1 MLRLN
6 SGADLLKSGQG
17 MKGLTG
23 FLLISM
29 LLAACQGSEISLTAE
44 TSDYFPLEKGV
55 YQVYEVHE
63 KRYRSGGAVEES
75 TYELKTEVSDS
86 FPSGSGIFTY
96 VLHRSTRSSPD
107 NLWQPLDTWSV
118 RRDQREVIVT
128 EGNTPYVKIKLP
140 YLTANRW
147 DGNAY
152 NTLGA
157 DEYMFNEVDV
167 PRDFE
172 GISFNR
178 TVLVQQ
184 EHNDDPIVF
193 RDEREEIYAADAGLV
208 YKKLIQLRYC
218 TDDAC
223 LGQQKIQEGTEMTM
237 VIREYGKM

>member
-1 MLRLN
+1 MLRLI

-29 LLAACQGSEISLTAE
+29 LLAACQGSEISPIAK
-44 TSDYFPLEKGV
+44 TSDYFPLQKGL
-55 YQVYEVHE
+55 YQVYEVYE
-63 KRYRSGGAVEES
+63 KRYYPASIVEES
-75 TYELKTEVSDS
+75 TYELKTEVTDS
-86 FPSGSGIFTY
+86 FPSANGIYTY
-96 VLHRSTRSSPD
+96 VIHRSTRSSLNEP
-107 NLWQPLDTWSV
+107 WQPLDTWSV
-118 RRDQREVIVT
+118 RRAESEVIVT
-128 EGNTPYVKIKLP
+128 EGNTPYVKIRLP
-140 YLTANRW
+140 YLTANTW

-152 NTLGA
+152 NNLGA

-167 PRDFE
+167 ARDFD

-178 TVLVQQ
+178 TVLVEQ
-184 EHNDDPIVF
+184 EYNDDPIVF

-223 LGQQKIQEGTEMTM
+223 LGQQKIEEGTEMTM
-237 VIREYGKM
+237 VIREYGSM

>member
-17 MKGLTG
+17 MKGFIG
-23 FLLISM
+23 FLLISIV
-29 LLAACQGSEISLTAE
+29 LAACEGSEIPPVRDISE
-44 TSDYFPLEKGV
+44 YFPLRKGL

-63 KRYRSGGAVEES
+63 KKHYSATAVEES
-75 TYELKTEVSDS
+75 TYQLKAEVTDS
-86 FPSGSGIFTY
+86 FPSSNGLFTY
-96 VLHRSTRSSPD
+96 VIHRSTRLSPTD
-107 NLWQPLDTWSV
+107 PWQPLDSWSV
-118 RRDQREVIVT
+118 RRDHSEVIVT
-128 EGNTPYVKIKLP
+128 EGSTPYVKMKLP
-140 YLTANRW
+140 YLTENTW

-157 DEYMFNEVDV
+157 DDYTYDEVDA
-167 PRDFE
+167 PRDVD
-172 GISFNR
+172 GISFMK
-178 TVLVQQ
+178 TVLVEQ

-193 RDEREEIYAADAGLV
+193 RDERQEIYAADAGLV

-223 LGQQKIQEGTEMTM
+223 LGQQKIDEGTEMTM

>member
-29 LLAACQGSEISLTAE
+29 LLAACQGSEILPVAD
-44 TSDYFPLEKGV
+44 TSDYFPLQKGL
-55 YQVYEVHE
+55 YQIYEVHE
-63 KRYRSGGAVEES
+63 KRYYPAAAVQES
-75 TYELKTEVSDS
+75 TYELKTEVTDS
-86 FPSGSGIFTY
+86 FPSANGIFTY
-96 VLHRSTRSSPD
+96 IIHRSTRFLPSD
-107 NLWQPLDTWSV
+107 AWQPVDTWSV
-118 RRDQREVIVT
+118 RRHESEVVVT
-128 EGNTPYVKIKLP
+128 EGNTPYVKIRLP
-140 YLTANRW
+140 YLIANTW

-167 PRDFE
+167 ARDFD

-178 TVLVQQ
+178 TVLVEQ
-184 EHNDDPIVF
+184 EYNDDPIVF
-193 RDEREEIYAADAGLV
+193 RDEREEIYAAEAGLV

-223 LGQQKIQEGTEMTM
+223 LGQQKIEEGTEMTM